1 MEQTVAYLIDSL
13 NKSQR
18 LTISLERRIND
29 LVCINKTLVV
39 AIGGYL
45 LYSYI
50 KGKKE
55 KKD

>member
-1 MEQTVAYLIDSL
+1 MEQTVTYLIDSL

-29 LVCINKTLVV
+29 LVCVNKALMLT
-39 AIGGYL
+39 IGGYA
-45 LYSYI
+45 LYLYF